1 MSNLVL
7 PPQFQNAQALAA
19 LDPTW
24 DQKSEFS
31 AGIRRSFAVISV
43 RGKVWRVVHQNV
55 SRPVTRPGT
64 NEPASSLEVILVT
77 STAGVSKVY
86 YAGNYVEGSDDPPTC
101 FSHDGVKPDRSVQE
115 PQASMCAVCPMNDWG
130 SKVTE
135 QGKKTKA
142 CADSKRLAILPA
154 GGESLPEAERINVL
168 MNQVFG
174 GPMLLRVPAA
184 SMSEL
189 AAYDGSMGQMGF
201 KLHAIVTR
209 MTFDIEAAYPKIKF
223 EPVRPLS
230 VAEFQEVL
238 KWRDSAQVKDMLNSE
253 DTGTGATSAAIPTQI
268 AAPAVSN
275 GQERNLN
282 PSAAPQDTYGTTP
295 VQAGAAPAAPA
306 TPAAP
311 AAPARG
317 RGRAKVAEPAAA
329 APAPATP
336 AAFGAPAAPSVLPPN
351 APVGG
356 AVPAAVPLTVAAP
369 VAQAAAEIDDVLDQL
384 LGD

>member
-7 PPQFQNAQALAA
+7 PQQFQNAQALAA

-31 AGIRRSFAVISV
+31 AGIRRGFAVISV
-43 RGKVWRVVHQNV
+43 RGKVWRVVHQSV

-64 NEPASSLEVILVT
+64 NEPASSLEVILVAA
-77 STAGVSKVY
+77 TAGLSKVY
-86 YAGNYVEGSDDPPTC
+86 YAGNYVEGSDDAPTC
-101 FSHDGVKPDRSVQE
+101 FSHDGIKPDRSVQE
-115 PQASMCAVCPMNDWG
+115 PQASMCAVCPLNAWG

-135 QGKKTKA
+135 QGKQAKA

-168 MNQVFG
+168 MNEAFG

-184 SMSEL
+184 SMAEL
-189 AAYDGSMGQMGF
+189 AGYDGSMGQMGF

-238 KWRDSAQVKDMLNSE
+238 KWRESAQVKDMLNSE
-253 DTGTGATSAAIPTQI
+253 DTGTGATSAAMPTQI
-268 AAPAVSN
+268 AAPA
-275 GQERNLN
+275 
-282 PSAAPQDTYGTTP
+282 TP
-295 VQAGAAPAAPA
+295 ASVAAPAASAPVEA
-306 TPAAP
+306 PIAGASAP

-317 RGRAKVAEPAAA
+317 RGRAKAAEPAAQ
-329 APAPATP
+329 APVTAH
-336 AAFGAPAAPSVLPPN
+336 AAFGAPTMAATPSVLPP
-351 APVGG
+351 
-356 AVPAAVPLTVAAP
+356 TVAAP
-369 VAQAAAEIDDVLDQL
+369 AAAQVAQAAAEIDDVLDQL

>member
-7 PPQFQNAQALAA
+7 PQQFQNAQALAA

-31 AGIRRSFAVISV
+31 AGIRRGFAVISV
-43 RGKVWRVVHQNV
+43 RGKVWRVNHQSV

-77 STAGVSKVY
+77 ATAAQSKTY
-86 YAGNYVEGSDDPPTC
+86 YSGTYVEGSDDAPTC
-101 FSHDGVKPDRSVQE
+101 FSHDGIKPDRSVQE
-115 PQASMCAVCPMNDWG
+115 PQANMCAVCPLNAWG

-135 QGKKTKA
+135 QGKQAKA

-168 MNQVFG
+168 MNEAFG

-184 SMSEL
+184 SMAEL
-189 AAYDGSMGQMGF
+189 AGYDGSMGQMGF

-253 DTGTGATSAAIPTQI
+253 DIGTGAAPAQAAPAQAAPAQQI
-268 AAPAVSN
+268 AAPVEPTA
-275 GQERNLN
+275 
-282 PSAAPQDTYGTTP
+282 
-295 VQAGAAPAAPA
+295 
-306 TPAAP
+306 PAAP

-317 RGRAKVAEPAAA
+317 RGRAKAAEPAAA
-329 APAPATP
+329 QAPVVAP
-336 AAFGAPAAPSVLPPN
+336 AAFGAPTMAAPAAQVPVAQ
-351 APVGG
+351 AP
-356 AVPAAVPLTVAAP
+356 AAASAVPLTVAAP
-369 VAQAAAEIDDVLDQL
+369 VSAPAAAQAAADIDDVLGQL

>member
-1 MSNLVL
+1 MSNLML

-31 AGIRRSFAVISV
+31 AGIRRGFAVISV
-43 RGKVWRVVHQNV
+43 RGKVWRVVHQSV

-64 NEPASSLEVILVT
+64 NEPASSLDVILVAA
-77 STAGVSKVY
+77 TAGLSKVY
-86 YAGNYVEGSDDPPTC
+86 YEGNYVEGSDDPPAC
-101 FSHDGVKPDRSVQE
+101 FSHDGIKPDRSVQE
-115 PQASMCAVCPMNDWG
+115 PQASMCAVCPLNAWG

-135 QGKKTKA
+135 QGKQTKA

-154 GGESLPEAERINVL
+154 GGESLPEAERLSVL
-168 MNQVFG
+168 MNEMFG

-184 SMSEL
+184 SMAEL
-189 AAYDGSMGQMGF
+189 AGYDGSMSQMGF
-201 KLHAIVTR
+201 KLHAVVTR

-238 KWRDSAQVKDMLNSE
+238 KWRDSAQVKDMLQSADE
-253 DTGTGATSAAIPTQI
+253 GTGGAQ
-268 AAPAVSN
+268 AAPAQV
-275 GQERNLN
+275 
-282 PSAAPQDTYGTTP
+282 AAPVAPMQAAVPQHTHVVTP
-295 VQAGAAPAAPA
+295 VQAEAV
-306 TPAAP
+306 PAAP

-317 RGRAKVAEPAAA
+317 RGRAKAAEPAAA
-329 APAPATP
+329 QEPV
-336 AAFGAPAAPSVLPPN
+336 AAPVA
-351 APVGG
+351 APV
-356 AVPAAVPLTVAAP
+356 APPAVPLTVAAP
-369 VAQAAAEIDDVLDQL
+369 PAAAQAVSEIDDVLSQL

>member
-7 PPQFQNAQALAA
+7 PQQFQNAQALAA

-31 AGIRRSFAVISV
+31 AGIRRGFAVISL
-43 RGKVWRVVHQNV
+43 RGKVWRVVHQSV

-64 NEPASSLEVILVT
+64 NEPASSLEVILVAA
-77 STAGVSKVY
+77 TAGLSKVY
-86 YAGNYVEGSDDPPTC
+86 YDGNYVEGSDDPPAC
-101 FSHDGVKPDRSVQE
+101 FSHDGIKPDRSVAE
-115 PQASMCAVCPMNDWG
+115 PQASMCAICPLNAWG

-135 QGKKTKA
+135 QGKQTKA

-168 MNQVFG
+168 MNEVFG

-189 AAYDGSMGQMGF
+189 AGYDGSMGQMGF
-201 KLHAIVTR
+201 KLHAVVTR

-238 KWRDSAQVKDMLNSE
+238 KWRESAQVKDMLNSE
-253 DTGTGATSAAIPTQI
+253 DTGTGATAAQ
-268 AAPAVSN
+268 AAPAQV
-275 GQERNLN
+275 
-282 PSAAPQDTYGTTP
+282 T
-295 VQAGAAPAAPA
+295 APAASAPVEA
-306 TPAAP
+306 PIAGASTP

-317 RGRAKVAEPAAA
+317 RGRAKAAEPAPAA
-329 APAPATP
+329 QAPVAQAP
-336 AAFGAPAAPSVLPPN
+336 AAFG
-351 APVGG
+351 
-356 AVPAAVPLTVAAP
+356 AAP
-369 VAQAAAEIDDVLDQL
+369 VAQAPVAQAPVAAPAAPAAAQAASDIDDVIDQL

>member
-1 MSNLVL
+1 MSNLVI

-31 AGIRRSFAVISV
+31 AGIRRGFAVISV
-43 RGKVWRVVHQNV
+43 RGKVWRVVHQGV

-64 NEPASSLEVILVT
+64 NEPASSLEVILVAA
-77 STAGVSKVY
+77 TAGLSKVY
-86 YAGNYVEGSDDPPTC
+86 YSGNYVEGSDDPPTC
-101 FSHDGVKPDRSVQE
+101 FSHDGIKPDRSVAE
-115 PQASMCAVCPMNDWG
+115 PQASMCALCPLNAWG

-135 QGKKTKA
+135 QGKQTKA

-168 MNQVFG
+168 MNEAFG

-189 AAYDGSMGQMGF
+189 AGYDGDMGQMGF
-201 KLHAIVTR
+201 KLHAVVTR
-209 MTFDIEAAYPKIKF
+209 MTFDIDAAYPKIKF

-238 KWRDSAQVKDMLNSE
+238 FWRESAQVKDMLNSE
-253 DTGTGATSAAIPTQI
+253 DTGTGAASAAMPTQI
-268 AAPAVSN
+268 AAPA
-275 GQERNLN
+275 
-282 PSAAPQDTYGTTP
+282 AP
-295 VQAGAAPAAPA
+295 VQAEPAAPVQA
-306 TPAAP
+306 EPAAAP

-317 RGRAKVAEPAAA
+317 RGRAKAAEPAAQPA
-329 APAPATP
+329 AQPAAVAETP
-336 AAFGAPAAPSVLPPN
+336 AA
-351 APVGG
+351 
-356 AVPAAVPLTVAAP
+356 
-369 VAQAAAEIDDVLDQL
+369 AQAASDIDDVLSQL